1 MALSR
6 RRNDHMSAGAWPGYV
21 DVLSTLLMVIVF
33 VLAVFMLVQFFL
45 ANAISGRDKAI
56 EGLRSELAGL
66 VEQLGLEKRNNAAL
80 RLDIT
85 NLQATL
91 SSASAERDQ
100 LAAVLADSQARADDA
115 EKKLA
120 EQQQI
125 VVDLQGK
132 LVSSTGQ
139 LDQE

>member
-6 RRNDHMSAGAWPGYV
+6 RRDGHQGAGPWPGYV

-66 VEQLGLEKRNNAAL
+66 IDQLNLEKRNNAQL
-80 RLDIT
+80 RLDLT

-91 SSASAERDQ
+91 TSANAEREGEILWQWNDEVEPA
-100 LAAVLADSQARADDA
+100 LH
-115 EKKLA
+115 KLF
-120 EQQQI
+120 EMMFFLQI
-125 VVDLQGK
+125 IPEIPAIK
-132 LVSSTGQ
+132 LWGRDPV
-139 LDQE
+139 E

>member
-6 RRNDHMSAGAWPGYV
+6 RRNDHMGANAWPGYV

-45 ANAISGRDKAI
+45 ANAISGRDRAI

-80 RLDIT
+80 RLP
-85 NLQATL
+85 NATSWRPCSPTARPAPTMPRNGWP
-91 SSASAERDQ
+91 SSSR
-100 LAAVLADSQARADDA
+100 S
-115 EKKLA
+115 
-120 EQQQI
+120 
-125 VVDLQGK
+125 
-132 LVSSTGQ
+132 
-139 LDQE
+139 